1 MGIYRYTLRAT
12 PKKVRGVQLA
22 QFKFAYK
29 CFWGDDRDPVCRRLE
44 AAGDRAA
51 EKLRNEGVRLF
62 VRGDWHDG
70 QPIYWTD
77 TLFGAFT
84 EELSTTPHVG
94 TLCKDERGRWHILLK
109 TDEQLLQ
116 EYPEIGALQTERGRE
131 WYHIDRH
138 DRQFQSQHLFRVMTA
153 VKIDRLCRE
162 R

>member
-1 MGIYRYTLRAT
+1 MGVYRYTLRAT
-12 PKKVRGVQLA
+12 PKKVRGVQVA

-29 CFWGDDRDPVCRRLE
+29 LGWGTERDPVCRRLE

-51 EKLRNEGVRLF
+51 EKLRNEGTRLF
-62 VRGDWHDG
+62 VQGNWCDG

-77 TLFGAFT
+77 ALFGAFT

-109 TDEQLLQ
+109 TDEEMLQ
-116 EYPEIGALQTERGRE
+116 EYPEIGQLQTEKGRE
-131 WYHIDRH
+131 YYHTDRH
-138 DRQFQSQHLFRVMTA
+138 DREFRSQFLWRVVGA
-153 VKIDRLCRE
+153 VKLDRLMRQ